1 MINTAV
7 IFAGGKGTRFLEQ
20 TRFLPKPMIL
30 AKGVPLLVHVINHYV
45 KYGVSQLVVLSGFK
59 QEEFSKYFKNQSSY
73 TYDQFLET
81 FKREDG
87 IEIKLLDTGE
97 DTLTGGRLK
106 ILLEKIELDNFYLT
120 YGDGI
125 SDVDI
130 DLLTKF
136 HFESNKLVTVT
147 AVNPPP
153 RFGDLEIEGNL
164 VTEMREKHES
174 RPSWINGGYFVVS
187 GSISD
192 FLTKDEPFEQAPLRT
207 IAEKKELAAYKHNGY
222 WQCVDTIRELEIL
235 ENDLDEKRI

>member
-1 MINTAV
+1 MN
-7 IFAGGKGTRFLEQ
+7 
-20 TRFLPKPMIL
+20 KPGFTKTNDTS
-30 AKGVPLLVHVINHYV
+30 KGVPLLVHVINHYV
-45 KYGVSQLVVLSGFK
+45 KYGVSQFVVLMFK
-59 QEEFSKYFKNQSSY
+59 QEEFSKYFNNQSSY
-73 TYDQFLET
+73 TYNQSLET

-187 GSISD
+187 GTISE

-207 IAEKKELAAYKHNGY
+207 IAEKKELAAYKHSGY
-222 WQCVDTIRELEIL
+222 WQCVDT
-235 ENDLDEKRI
+235 

>member
-1 MINTAV
+1 MIKTAV

-20 TRFLPKPMIL
+20 TRFLPKPMIM
-30 AKGVPLLVHVINHYV
+30 AKGVPLLVHIINHYV
-45 KYGVSQLVVLSGFK
+45 KYEVSQFVILTGFK
-59 QEEFSKYFKNQSSY
+59 QEEFSKYFNNQSSY
-73 TYDQFLET
+73 TYDSSLEA

-130 DLLTKF
+130 KSLTKF
-136 HFESNKLVTVT
+136 HTENKKLVTVT

-187 GSISD
+187 GSISQ

-207 IAEKKELAAYKHNGY
+207 IVEKKELAAYKHFGY

-235 ENDLDEKRI
+235 ENDLDEKKI